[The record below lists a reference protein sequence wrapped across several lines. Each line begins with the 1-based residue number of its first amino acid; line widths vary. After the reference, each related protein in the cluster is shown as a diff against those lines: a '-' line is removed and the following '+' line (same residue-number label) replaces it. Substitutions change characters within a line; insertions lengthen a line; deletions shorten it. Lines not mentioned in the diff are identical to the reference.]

1 MSSFKLSFL
10 IFFFSS
16 FSFFWQFCIEWTVK
30 EYKEDK
36 IQEYNNITIKVL
48 LHAMYSVHYIQMGQN
63 VVHDTQVK
71 TNQIDGR
78 ARTRT
83 H

>member
-1 MSSFKLSFL
+1 MNVSSFKFSFL

-16 FSFFWQFCIEWTVK
+16 FSFFGQFCIEWTVK

-36 IQEYNNITIKVL
+36 IQEHNNKVL
-48 LHAMYSVHYIQMGQN
+48 LQYYVHYIQMGRN

-71 TNQIDGR
+71 TNQIVGKIVV
-78 ARTRT
+78 
-83 H
+83 